1 MGQRCGLKHRLDD
14 EDVVQ
19 IVQSDL
25 HLNEGVGRFSTKKR
39 NDPARIQDRVKK
51 EKLKT

>member
-1 MGQRCGLKHRLDD
+1 MWCSDRHHY
-14 EDVVQ
+14 ED
-19 IVQSDL
+19 
-25 HLNEGVGRFSTKKR
+25 GVGRFSTKKR